1 MGTDKRSNRLLGFFL
16 DARSLT
22 STSEGPFPRK
32 LTRADIKK
40 AWVQLLVGLVAIVA
54 LWALATRLRFGW
66 IGRSPI
72 AGLVHVLVIAVCLA
86 VFQLRQELKGKRGI
100 GWQGA
105 LFTGVVTTTA
115 FWLVPALGR

>member
-1 MGTDKRSNRLLGFFL
+1 MSSRLLGFFL
-16 DARSLT
+16 DLGSLA
-22 STSEGPFPRK
+22 SKSEGPFPRK

-40 AWVQLLVGLVAIVA
+40 AGVRLLVGLVAIVA
-54 LWALATRLRFGW
+54 LWALATRLGFGW

-72 AGLVHVLVIAVCLA
+72 AGLVYVLVMAVWLA

-115 FWLVPALGR
+115 FYLVPALGR